1 MFIGLSVSI
10 FPPPPTLPSLGA
22 VSLTGANISGV
33 ANTLTKKYQK
43 KLAKV
48 TKLAEIVASALAV
61 FEMSV
66 SNALDNGWIDE
77 EEFNVL
83 LTLYFIALNELSE
96 VSHKMGVENRNQ
108 FEKSLLEEKHDIK
121 SKSVLVL

>member
-10 FPPPPTLPSLGA
+10 FPPTLPSLGA
-22 VSLTGANISGV
+22 VSLTGANISDV

-108 FEKSLLEEKHDIK
+108 FEKSLLEEINDIK